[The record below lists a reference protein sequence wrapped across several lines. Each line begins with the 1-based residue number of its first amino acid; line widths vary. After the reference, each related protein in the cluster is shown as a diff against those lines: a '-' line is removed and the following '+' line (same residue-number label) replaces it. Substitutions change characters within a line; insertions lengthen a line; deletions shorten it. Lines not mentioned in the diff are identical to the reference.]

1 MRDKNCFE
9 YKGCKTIISFSEDDN
24 VFFGKIEERK
34 LNDVYVK
41 VSDLILFEG
50 KDINE
55 AYVSFK
61 EAVDDYFVLLE
72 ELNRVD

>member
-1 MRDKNCFE
+1 MKDKNCFE
-9 YKGCKTIISFSEDDN
+9 YNGCKTNISFSEEDN
-24 VFFGKIEERK
+24 LFYGKIEERK
-34 LNDVYVK
+34 INDTYMK
-41 VSDLILFEG
+41 VSDLILFDG